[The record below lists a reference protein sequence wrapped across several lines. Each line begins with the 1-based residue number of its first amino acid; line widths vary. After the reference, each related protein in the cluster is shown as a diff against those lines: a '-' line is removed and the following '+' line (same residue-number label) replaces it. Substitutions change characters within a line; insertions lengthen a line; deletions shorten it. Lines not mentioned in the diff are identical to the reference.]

1 VWHEEASKSR
11 AAVVEKF
18 NDLQGFNKGPTNIE
32 LFSIDWYKQRIMGKQ
47 ESMIRYSDSSKVARM
62 YMGVVERHDMKLTIF
77 CRRGNTVG
85 HGGRP
90 SQLVILS
97 RARSH
102 RQSEE
107 RKGGDQDRGHTVRAR
122 T

>member
-18 NDLQGFNKGPTNIE
+18 NDLQGFNKGLTNIE
-32 LFSIDWYKQRIMGKQ
+32 LFSFDLYKQRIMGKQ

-107 RKGGDQDRGHTVRAR
+107 RKGGNQDRGHTVRER